1 MGNHVAALDEQFTV
15 ERDADRSPG
24 ALAALDRRNRPAL
37 DGLDLRDLAR
47 GQDDD
52 LVSSGRAGSS
62 ASSASTTVGPLYHW
76 VRGVRSA
83 TPSPSRAEIGITAEG
98 RTPRPIRCAE
108 ISSLISAKRA
118 ALKSTRSILL
128 TTTATCLTPSRCN
141 R

>member
-52 LVSSGRAGSS
+52 LVSRAKAAGFD
-62 ASSASTTVGPLYHW
+62 APGDDAAVVEFVDRLHRQPQ
-76 VRGVRSA
+76 RRF
-83 TPSPSRAEIGITAEG
+83 
-98 RTPRPIRCAE
+98 
-108 ISSLISAKRA
+108 KRVER
-118 ALKSTRSILL
+118 LDYGRSIVPLGPRRAL
-128 TTTATCLTPSRCN
+128 GDAVAVAR
-141 R
+141 